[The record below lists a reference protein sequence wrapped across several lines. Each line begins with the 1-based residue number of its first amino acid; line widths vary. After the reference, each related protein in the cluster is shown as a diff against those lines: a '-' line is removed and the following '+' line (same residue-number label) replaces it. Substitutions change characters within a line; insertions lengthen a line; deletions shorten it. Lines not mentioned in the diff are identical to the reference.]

1 MWNNYG
7 LTDFN
12 PADDAIELTS
22 ASASGEAVTVNA
34 TGTSGN
40 VKETIQTYS
49 FIASLEIPRAGHYS
63 LLLDVG
69 QRMARKY
76 YLTIDGKKVFDFN
89 NLWLPPTTS
98 AIVEL
103 SAGKHAIVVQG
114 ERNDKPVLYWRP
126 VFRRDRIPFTGR
138 PSTGLHGFC
147 RKRRGGYHRL
157 PQVDRCFSHD
167 ASMELGVHTLP

>member
-12 PADDAIELTS
+12 PADDAIELTP

-34 TGTSGN
+34 TSTSGN
-40 VKETIQTYS
+40 VKETRQTYS
-49 FIASLEIPRAGHYS
+49 FTASLEVPRAGRYS

-103 SAGKHAIVVQG
+103 SVGKHAIVVQG

-126 VFRRDRIPFTGR
+126 VSEETVFRSPVAQALDYRVFAGNGEEVIAAY
-138 PSTGLHGFC
+138 
-147 RKRRGGYHRL
+147 RKLTALL
-157 PQVDRCFSHD
+157 P
-167 ASMELGVHTLP
+167 